1 MIEINQVLNDT
12 YEVISRLGS
21 GGGGIIYKAYHRRM
35 KKYVAIKLIKDEIK
49 GDINSRSEVDSLKNL
64 KNDYIPQVIDFVE
77 DGDDVYT
84 VMEFI
89 EGENFRQIIESGR
102 YFTEK
107 QVKKYA
113 LQLCTAVEYLHNH
126 VPVIIHSDIKP
137 ANVMLTPEDNICLID
152 FNISMMSEN
161 GAAEAM
167 GGSKNFAAPEQFRK
181 IITAPAF
188 VDDFHEET
196 RYIDDDVTEIISD
209 SSIPA
214 RAAASKTKNISRAV
228 IDTRTDIYGIGA
240 TIYYMLTSRVPVS
253 GNPDF
258 RGIRASSAM
267 KNVIVKAM
275 DAVPS
280 KRFKNVGEMKAA
292 LSAGKK
298 VGVIAAV
305 GTTVVLAAGAAILF
319 AGGFD
324 NEDEVVTLPVST
336 QISST
341 NETEPPAGASH
352 EIIPSAKISSL
363 PETTVSESVFG
374 TEPPAETSYE
384 LIPSSRTSS
393 SPETTVKKS
402 VSGTEPPAK
411 TSHEIMPSSRATSLP
426 ETTVSESVTE
436 IEKPVDKYLSYYD
449 FGAVRSITGTVNDDG
464 SYELIW
470 YEPNGSIDK
479 IEKYDSKNVMVSI
492 VLYDGFTGERYEETK
507 VIQSKRGISS
517 VTKYDDYY
525 VVQYYDRKTHKNNY
539 QEYYDYSDNLLMS
552 YKLEFTCKSDGSY
565 EYKFLNPDGTVYAI
579 DKYSADN
586 SKHIIEYYRDGK
598 LWSIKTI
605 FLSGEE
611 TTDYYDEKGNRIT

>member
-1 MIEINQVLNDT
+1 MIEINQILNDT

-21 GGGGIIYKAYHRRM
+21 GGGGIIYKAYHKRM

-89 EGENFRQIIESGR
+89 KGENFRQIIESGR

-167 GGSKNFAAPEQFRK
+167 GGSKNFAAPEQFSK

-188 VDDFHEET
+188 VDEFHEET
-196 RYIDDDVTEIISD
+196 RYIDDDVTEIISGSI
-209 SSIPA
+209 SSK
-214 RAAASKTKNISRAV
+214 AATSKTKNISRAV

-253 GNPDF
+253 GEPDF
-258 RGIRASSAM
+258 RGIQVSSAM

-275 DAVPS
+275 DAVPA

-319 AGGFD
+319 AGGSA
-324 NEDEVVTLPVST
+324 NEEELVALPVSL
-336 QISST
+336 QGSSA
-341 NETEPPAGASH
+341 NETEPPAGTSQ
-352 EIIPSAKISSL
+352 ETMPSAKISSL
-363 PETTVSESVFG
+363 PETTVSESVFD
-374 TEPPAETSYE
+374 TEPPVETSYE
-384 LIPSSRTSS
+384 LIPSSRMSS
-393 SPETTVKKS
+393 PPETTAKKS

-411 TSHEIMPSSRATSLP
+411 TSHEIMPSSRTTSLP
-426 ETTVSESVTE
+426 ETTVSESASET
-436 IEKPVDKYLSYYD
+436 EKPVDKYLSYYD
-449 FGAVRSITGTVNDDG
+449 FGAVRSITGTINDDG

-479 IEKYDSKNVMVSI
+479 IEKYDSKNVMTSI
-492 VLYDGFTGERYEETK
+492 ILYDGFTDERYEETK
-507 VIQSKRGISS
+507 VTQSKRGVST
-517 VTKYDDYY
+517 VTKYEDYY
-525 VVQYYDRKTHKNNY
+525 VVRFYDRETHRNNL

-552 YKLEFTCKSDGSY
+552 YKLDFSWESDGSY
-565 EYKFLNPDGTVYAI
+565 EYKFFNPDGTVYAI
-579 DKYSADN
+579 DKYGADN
-586 SKHIIEYYRDGK
+586 SRHIIEYYKNGK

-611 TTDYYDEKGNRIT
+611 TVEYYDEKGNRIT